1 MKKEAQNILH
11 IAEVSTHV
19 HWSVRMA
26 TLVVMVLH
34 CSQEDEVKYT
44 TSKLTKLKRKV
55 YLNPVNFIPR
65 LLGSVLARN
74 CKPSGA
80 KV

>member
-1 MKKEAQNILH
+1 ME
-11 IAEVSTHV
+11 
-19 HWSVRMA
+19 
-26 TLVVMVLH
+26 
-34 CSQEDEVKYT
+34 YT

-65 LLGSVLARN
+65 LLGSVLARK

>member
-1 MKKEAQNILH
+1 M
-11 IAEVSTHV
+11 
-19 HWSVRMA
+19 
-26 TLVVMVLH
+26 
-34 CSQEDEVKYT
+34 KYT